1 MVDDAWRGDTYA
13 HLRAARTN
21 EQWPLYAEFAGLQER
36 GLRKQALAKAKLFAD
51 EMSPQPLS
59 QRWAFVSWLCT
70 DVLAE
75 RVVTQPVVPM
85 PLRSEVVVPTLFEQ
99 RTADPSDV
107 RATIWLVGRF
117 TSEVYEVAGPGA
129 IDPPAELLRNQLE
142 ATPDSVAVRQCL
154 ARHLLRTVEDDA
166 HHLSESRYLGDADL
180 NQHRLLE
187 IRELIPDSG
196 DPLRAAAERERQ
208 LLHAWQEFSTSGETD
223 FDAWCVHGN
232 IEPPAGNAYYYY
244 YYEN

>member
-75 RVVTQPVVPM
+75 RVVTQ
-85 PLRSEVVVPTLFEQ
+85 LSLIHISEPT
-99 RTADPSDV
+99 RP
-107 RATIWLVGRF
+107 
-117 TSEVYEVAGPGA
+117 Y
-129 IDPPAELLRNQLE
+129 
-142 ATPDSVAVRQCL
+142 
-154 ARHLLRTVEDDA
+154 
-166 HHLSESRYLGDADL
+166 
-180 NQHRLLE
+180 
-187 IRELIPDSG
+187 
-196 DPLRAAAERERQ
+196 
-208 LLHAWQEFSTSGETD
+208 
-223 FDAWCVHGN
+223 
-232 IEPPAGNAYYYY
+232 
-244 YYEN
+244 